1 MAAESLATTDQADL
15 LTWSS
20 TTMRRALK
28 NGELSARSFQEI
40 FGWDDANLTD
50 AIQRATESLW
60 RANIKHNEPWR
71 VIRTSAGT
79 ARAFLSSLKQLNAE
93 ADLVSRSFYSDGL
106 FRLPHEKDG
115 SSLPSWFELTM
126 VYNRRDP
133 RFIYGFA
140 TVTLE
145 FLRFARVETE
155 VAEHRVARE
164 AGATMGNAIDLRT
177 PSPPLMK
184 NSELRKLR
192 RKEAR
197 QPSTAAQ
204 RAEWKL
210 KEAAR
215 SRVKL
220 AMRGRKPRRNT
231 LSVESSPTKD
241 ETFSIPAPLSPSNT
255 DVPPTDVV
263 TPLRSRFVH
272 EVEVEAEDDGGYG
285 GEEDLKSD
293 AGYQSEEDREV
304 KKRTQTILWSRKLW
318 FDD

>member
-1 MAAESLATTDQADL
+1 MVAESLATMNQADL
-15 LTWSS
+15 STWSS
-20 TTMRRALK
+20 TTMRQALE
-28 NGELSARSFQEI
+28 NGELGAQSFQTI
-40 FGWDDANLTD
+40 FGWDNTNLTD
-50 AIQRATESLW
+50 AKQRATESLW

-106 FRLPHEKDG
+106 FRLPHERDG
-115 SSLPSWFELTM
+115 PPPPGWFEPIM
-126 VYNRRDP
+126 VYNRRF
-133 RFIYGFA
+133 RYGFPSI
-140 TVTLE
+140 TLE

-155 VAEHRVARE
+155 VAEYRAARE
-164 AGATMGNAIDLRT
+164 AGAAMGNAIDLKT
-177 PSPPLMK
+177 PSRPLMK

-220 AMRGRKPRRNT
+220 AMRDRKPRRNT
-231 LSVESSPTKD
+231 SSVESSPTRD

-263 TPLRSRFVH
+263 TPLLSRFVQ

-304 KKRTQTILWSRKLW
+304 KKRTQTILWSRELW